1 LSVVR
6 VAGCAVLDAGAPGGA
21 ARHKDI
27 LIVGDRIAAIA
38 PAGTLPPRDGEFV
51 VAGSARLAVPGL
63 VNSHTHSP
71 ENLLRGIS
79 SGAPL
84 ERWLI
89 EAFAGRHFGPRE
101 LELAALLGAAEMLG
115 SGVTAVVDHVMP
127 GAANSVAVD
136 AVVRAYV
143 RSGLRVALAPML
155 EDRDLLRE
163 AAASADPAAA
173 RDLPPPMLSTDT
185 ALALLEESFARWD
198 GAGDGR
204 IHVLAGPSSLMW
216 ASDRL
221 LERCAELAADRGR
234 SIHMHAAETWL
245 QERLAAERFG
255 ESTVQALDRRG
266 LLGPRTSLA
275 HCVWIEDRDLALVA
289 ERGAVVVHNPVSNLR
304 LGSGVAP
311 VARMLAEGV
320 TVAVGTDGAAS
331 NDSQDLPEALKL
343 AALLANRSDAVP
355 AVAEDE
361 LLAMAT
367 SAGARVGGWDD
378 GVGRLAPGGP
388 ADLALLDLDSPAFAV
403 LNDAQRQWILAGG
416 ARAARTVFVAG
427 RVVFD
432 DGASTAIDVHK
443 VAAELW
449 ERAAARGDAGAEQ
462 RRAALAALDRFL
474 DRTGWT
480 RPQEAT

>member
-1 LSVVR
+1 VR

-21 ARHKDI
+21 ARDKDI

-38 PAGTLPPRDGEFV
+38 PAGTLPPRDGERV
-51 VAGSARLAVPGL
+51 VAGSGRLAVPGL

-79 SGAPL
+79 SGASL
-84 ERWLI
+84 DRWLV
-89 EAFAGRHFGPRE
+89 EAFTGRHFGPRE

-127 GAANSVAVD
+127 GAANSALAVD

-163 AAASADPAAA
+163 AAASAEPAAV
-173 RDLPPPMLSTDT
+173 RDLPAPMLSTDA

-198 GAGDGR
+198 RAGDGR

-221 LERCAELAADRGR
+221 LERCAELAAAGGR
-234 SIHMHAAETWL
+234 SIHIHAAETWL

-275 HCVWIEDRDLALVA
+275 HCVWIEDRDLALLA
-289 ERGAVVVHNPVSNLR
+289 ERDAVVVHNPVSNLR

-311 VARMLAEGV
+311 LTRMLAAGI
-320 TVAVGTDGAAS
+320 TVAIGTDGAAS

-343 AALLANRSDAVP
+343 AALLANRSEAAVT
-355 AVAEDE
+355 EDE

-378 GVGRLAPGGP
+378 GLGRLAPGGP

-403 LNDAQRQWILAGG
+403 LNDAQRQWIFAGG
-416 ARAARTVFVAG
+416 ARAARTVIVAG

-432 DGASTAIDVHK
+432 DGAPTAIDVHE
-443 VAAELW
+443 VAAELS
-449 ERAAARGDAGAEQ
+449 ERATARGDAGADQ

-474 DRTGWT
+474 DRAGWT

>member
-1 LSVVR
+1 VR

-21 ARHKDI
+21 ARDKDI

-38 PAGTLPPRDGEFV
+38 PAGTLPPREGERV

-89 EAFAGRHFGPRE
+89 EAFTGRHFGPRE

-127 GAANSVAVD
+127 GAASSGVAVD
-136 AVVRAYV
+136 AVVCAYV

-163 AAASADPAAA
+163 AAAGAEPAAA

-221 LERCAELAADRGR
+221 LERCAELAATGGR
-234 SIHMHAAETWL
+234 SIHIHAAETWL
-245 QERLAAERFG
+245 QERLVAERFG

-275 HCVWIEDRDLALVA
+275 HCVWIEGRDLALLA
-289 ERGAVVVHNPVSNLR
+289 ERGAVVIHNPVSNLR

-311 VARMLAEGV
+311 LTRMLAEGIS
-320 TVAVGTDGAAS
+320 VAIGTDGAAS

-367 SAGARVGGWDD
+367 SAGARAGGWDD
-378 GVGRLAPGGP
+378 GLGRLAPGGP
-388 ADLALLDLDSPAFAV
+388 ADLALLGLDSPAFAV
-403 LNDAQRQWILAGG
+403 LNDAQRQWIFAGG
-416 ARAARTVFVAG
+416 ARAARTVIVAG

-432 DGASTAIDVHK
+432 DGAPTAIDVHE
-443 VAAELW
+443 VAAELS
-449 ERAAARGDAGAEQ
+449 ERATARGDAGADQ
-462 RRAALAALDRFL
+462 RRAALAALARFL
-474 DRTGWT
+474 DRAGWT
-480 RPQEAT
+480 RPQEGP